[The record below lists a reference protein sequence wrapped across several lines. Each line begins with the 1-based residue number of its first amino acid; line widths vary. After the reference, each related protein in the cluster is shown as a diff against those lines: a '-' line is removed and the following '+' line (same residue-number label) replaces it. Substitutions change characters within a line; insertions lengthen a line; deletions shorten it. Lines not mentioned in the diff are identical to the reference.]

1 MWRRISTVGV
11 LLCGAHKIPAV
22 MLHRGHL
29 SSLKTPSFSLSLWS
43 KCWEPQLGKRAANR
57 SSNSLWPSW
66 SLEVTAN
73 ELEKKKP
80 QINNFRASGL
90 ILEGQGWSQTL
101 LTGCLSI
108 TQGDGPGLTCRSR
121 PRTGPALA
129 SGGKMED
136 YWDHRKIPSLCT
148 SCPSDADICSVAAFQ
163 HKF

>member
-1 MWRRISTVGV
+1 MVHIKSQQLCCIVVIYLPLRLLHFPFLFGPNVGNHS
-11 LLCGAHKIPAV
+11 LGSELLTALPTLCGPAGV
-22 MLHRGHL
+22 
-29 SSLKTPSFSLSLWS
+29 W
-43 KCWEPQLGKRAANR
+43 R
-57 SSNSLWPSW
+57 SRQMNW
-66 SLEVTAN
+66 
-73 ELEKKKP
+73 KKKTT